1 MHNYSAWWHLCF
13 HVLLTMTESFLHI
26 GYLLGSCAIWLGQS
40 CSSHSFIHS
49 FILYLFWIDSQVS
62 TRHSENLIDQLLM
75 DVYVYMMWPVNAI
88 SILVGGHKKSK
99 NIFNM
104 HRKCLV
110 SLRNA
115 LNISKLSDSLESVG
129 GSVQVLVVWLYV
141 TSFFNGILFP
151 YLQNGNKEV

>member
-1 MHNYSAWWHLCF
+1 
-13 HVLLTMTESFLHI
+13 
-26 GYLLGSCAIWLGQS
+26 
-40 CSSHSFIHS
+40 
-49 FILYLFWIDSQVS
+49 
-62 TRHSENLIDQLLM
+62 M

-110 SLRNA
+110 SFRNA

-141 TSFFNGILFP
+141 TSFLNGILFP